1 MHIHSHLLSALIVC
15 GLCSVALPGCSS
27 VPLSGRNRVNVVSD
41 SQILAM
47 AAQEYAEFMST
58 APRSTNVAATRRV
71 VTVGQRIAQATETYL
86 ARAGMPQEAAK
97 FRWEFNLI
105 RDSQVNAWCMPGGK
119 IAVFEGILPLC
130 PTDDDLATVL
140 SHEVA
145 HAMAKHANE
154 RMSSQVLQNAGG
166 QVLGSILGG
175 TLGSMG
181 QVLGGLAY
189 SAGMK
194 YFVDLPYSRQHEY
207 EADKIG
213 LYLMAMAGY
222 DYTKAVGFWERMA
235 ARSGANTGSML
246 STHPSDASRIAAIE
260 AEVPNVR
267 AFMANGGKVVTAPT
281 PIPERNKQAVS
292 APKQNT
298 TVIPGNAQRDVP
310 LKTHY

>member
-1 MHIHSHLLSALIVC
+1 MKSHLIPSLLLCGILATGLS
-15 GLCSVALPGCSS
+15 GCSS

-41 SQILAM
+41 SQILSM
-47 AAQEYAEFMST
+47 AAKEYAEFMAT
-58 APRSTNVAATRRV
+58 APISTNKAATQRV
-71 VTVGQRIAQATETYL
+71 INVGQRIAQATETYL

-105 RDSQVNAWCMPGGK
+105 RDGQVNAWCMPGGK

-175 TLGSMG
+175 ALGSVG

-207 EADKIG
+207 EADKMG

-222 DYTKAVGFWERMA
+222 DYTKAKGFWERMA
-235 ARSGANTGSML
+235 ARSGANSGSML
-246 STHPSDASRIAAIE
+246 STHPSDASRISAIE
-260 AEVPNVR
+260 AEIPNVR
-267 AFMANGGKVVTAPT
+267 AFIANGGKMVNAPA
-281 PIPERNKQAVS
+281 PIPERNQQAVTTQ
-292 APKQNT
+292 KQNT
-298 TVIPGNAQRDVP
+298 VVIPGNNQRDVP
-310 LKTHY
+310 IKTRY

>member
-1 MHIHSHLLSALIVC
+1 MGILSLS
-15 GLCSVALPGCSS
+15 LSGCSS

-41 SQILAM
+41 AQVLSL
-47 AAQEYAEFMST
+47 AAQEYAKFIAT
-58 APRSTNVAATRRV
+58 APISTNVQATRRV
-71 VTVGQRIAQATETYL
+71 TDVGTRIARATEQYL
-86 ARAGMPQEAAK
+86 TQAGLASEAAK

-154 RMSSQVLQNAGG
+154 RMSSQMLQNVGGRVLG
-166 QVLGSILGG
+166 QVLGGALGG
-175 TLGSMG
+175 VG

-235 ARSGANTGSML
+235 ARTGSNQGSML
-246 STHPSDASRIAAIE
+246 STHPSDASRIQAIQSE
-260 AEVPNVR
+260 LPNVR
-267 AFMANGGKVVTAPT
+267 AFVANGGKITTAPT
-281 PIPERNKQAVS
+281 PVPERNRQTTQ
-292 APKQNT
+292 PRQNT
-298 TVIPGNAQRDVP
+298 TVIPGNNQREVP
-310 LKTHY
+310 IRTHY